1 MKQYDVVISGGA
13 MAGMTL
19 ALALDTLCHGELS
32 IAVVESFESDHSRHP
47 GFDSRSIALS
57 YGSAKQLK
65 QWGLWAAI
73 APVATSINHIHVS
86 DRGHA
91 GMTSISREE
100 IGDQA
105 LGYVVELADVGRIYH
120 QLVSERP
127 AITLYCPD
135 SVLQLERSAQHVEI
149 ALSSGEHI
157 RSRLL
162 VAADGALSSS
172 CDQVGLTLDEHDFD
186 QVAIIAN
193 IRAQQPHHGQAFE
206 RFTETG
212 PLALLPMSQERLS
225 LVWCV
230 KPDRASELL
239 SLSDSAFL
247 AQLQTAFGWRLG
259 QLQQAGQR
267 ASYPLILRTRR
278 QTIAHRIAVVGN
290 AAQTLHPIAGQ
301 GFNLGIR
308 DVATLAELIAGA
320 PNDPGHYDLLSN
332 YRQRRET
339 DREQTI
345 ALTAGLVHTFSND
358 YLAMRIGRNLG
369 LAAMEWVP
377 PVKKPLLQ
385 RTLGLVA
392 R

>member
-1 MKQYDVVISGGA
+1 
-13 MAGMTL
+13 
-19 ALALDTLCHGELS
+19 
-32 IAVVESFESDHSRHP
+32 
-47 GFDSRSIALS
+47 
-57 YGSAKQLK
+57 
-65 QWGLWAAI
+65 
-73 APVATSINHIHVS
+73 
-86 DRGHA
+86 
-91 GMTSISREE
+91 
-100 IGDQA
+100 
-105 LGYVVELADVGRIYH
+105 
-120 QLVSERP
+120 
-127 AITLYCPD
+127 
-135 SVLQLERSAQHVEI
+135 
-149 ALSSGEHI
+149 
-157 RSRLL
+157 
-162 VAADGALSSS
+162 
-172 CDQVGLTLDEHDFD
+172 
-186 QVAIIAN
+186 
-193 IRAQQPHHGQAFE
+193 
-206 RFTETG
+206 
-212 PLALLPMSQERLS
+212 MSQERLS

-259 QLQQAGQR
+259 QFQQAGQR

-332 YRQRRET
+332 YRQRREA

-369 LAAMEWVP
+369 LAIMEWAP

-385 RTLGLVA
+385 RTLGFVA